1 MANIEGLDRTKTL
14 VNNYYNEDNHGCT
27 LSMKYA
33 LVLIEFS
40 TFSTALTF
48 PERHT
53 VGTHHNA
60 GFSVT
65 WQCAYKFP
73 HVSPSLDR
81 SFIFIMNNVLL
92 FGNTI

>member
-1 MANIEGLDRTKTL
+1 MANIEGPDRTKTL

-27 LSMKYA
+27 LSMKYT

-40 TFSTALTF
+40 TF

-53 VGTHHNA
+53 MGTRHNA

-65 WQCAYKFP
+65 QQCVYKFP